1 MSLLRPQRFGKVPD
15 GLTPYHREFLQKVS
29 DAVAILIGAK
39 KAQADTASPPLSQAV
54 TFGDLATALA
64 AISGGG
70 SLNVKVGTIT
80 RDMDAASGDVSYSG
94 VGFTPKLLIFA
105 AAVQTTSI
113 SVGFSDGTTS
123 CVAKGFDNSGSILF
137 AGGSGKCIALHESA
151 IASQDAELTSLDTD
165 GWTLAW
171 TKAASPSGAT
181 ITIGYLAIG

>member
-1 MSLLRPQRFGKVPD
+1 MPLLRPQRFGKVPD
-15 GLTPYHREFLQKVS
+15 GLTPYHREFLQWVKDS
-29 DAVAILIGAK
+29 LDIFIGAK
-39 KAQADTASPPLSQAV
+39 KSQTDTASPPLSQAV

-64 AISGGG
+64 AISGAS

-80 RDMDAASGDVSYSG
+80 RAMDAASGDVSYSG

-123 CVAKGFDNSGSILF
+123 CVAKGFDNSGNILF